1 MEVKLLHLYDD
12 VMNLYG
18 EYANVAILARY
29 LTDLGHTVSVDTLSL
44 YEKKDISAYD
54 FYFMGAGTERR
65 QKLALSQLGRYREA
79 LQRACDAGKVM
90 LFTGNSFELLG
101 ARLQD
106 AEGKTFEGLH
116 IAEFVSTE
124 GKRRITGDCLAKFDD
139 TGDTLVGFI
148 NKCSKTTGVETP
160 LFTLEM
166 GFGNEADRGA
176 EGFRKNNC
184 FGTHLTGPIL
194 VKNPAMLKY
203 AAKLL
208 LGEAYS
214 DTVTYSFME
223 KGYETTLTELRKRFE
238 LTKK

>member
-65 QKLALSQLGRYREA
+65 QKLALSQMGRYREA

>member
-18 EYANVAILARY
+18 EYANVAVLARY
-29 LTDLGHTVSVDTLSL
+29 LCDLGHAVSVDTLSL
-44 YEKKDISAYD
+44 YEEKDISAYD
-54 FYFMGAGTERR
+54 FYYMGAGTERK
-65 QKLALSQLGRYREA
+65 QKLACSQLVQYREA
-79 LQRACDAGKVM
+79 LTNACDAGKVM

-101 ARLQD
+101 ARVQD

-124 GKRRITGDCLAKFDD
+124 GKRRITGDCLAKFDE

-148 NKCSKTTGVETP
+148 NKCSRTTGVESP

-176 EGFRKNNC
+176 EGFRKNHC
-184 FGTHLTGPIL
+184 FGTYITGPIL
-194 VKNPAMLKY
+194 AKNPVLLKY
-203 AAKLL
+203 IARVL

-214 DTVTYSFME
+214 DTVTYPFME
-223 KGYETTLTELRKRFE
+223 KGYATTVSELRKRFGN
-238 LTKK
+238 TD